1 MLAGAI
7 AIWRL
12 PLQLLPS
19 IEQPQIEIFNSWRA
33 AAPAE
38 MEANIIEP
46 QEALLRQVPGVL
58 EISSNISAGFG
69 SLQLTFEVGHDM
81 QQAMLDVMN
90 ALNQAPPRPREA
102 NEPIVQFGGNGMRV
116 ASLFLRKLDPNADFD
131 FTALQP
137 MIEREIY
144 PQLRSIAGIAE
155 VSLASHRAKELHI
168 QFDPYRLAA
177 YGLTVADIS
186 NNISRAS
193 NVSGGF
199 AQVGRREFT
208 VRFMGQYDLA
218 QYQQM
223 VVAYQEHK
231 PVYLHE
237 VAEVSLGFAP
247 SSSISIRNGAPA
259 YFIGLDRAPGSNTVA
274 ILQALEPRI
283 SALNQQLRAQG
294 VELVLSYDASVHIKR
309 ALALVQGNLLLGV
322 LLALAILY
330 GFLRNWRATLLMGI
344 SIPISLLLAMTVLQ
358 WLDRSLNVVS
368 LAGLAFAV
376 GLVLDAAIVVQ
387 ENIVRALQQ
396 ATAQSTQ
403 SNSAAA
409 AMTKTALTTAE
420 PFKAII
426 ARACA
431 EVSAALWASTATT
444 VAIFVPVLFMQGVA
458 GQLFYDLAL
467 TLAVA
472 VSASLLVALTVLPV
486 ASLFL
491 LGRTRHGA
499 VQMKGVGPQL
509 DSALHPLDNAVHLD
523 SCVNHAS
530 SHVAK
535 YSANHSAKYSTS
547 FSANHSINSVTA
559 QNPRWQS
566 LALWLQH
573 AFASRARA
581 WVIVVLAVPGAAML
595 SYSLLPRADF
605 LPQARIDTVFSGL
618 TLPPGGSIPVLTQEV
633 GALLVERLKPYYEDQ
648 QYPAIKGYNL
658 WINREGFNNLF
669 IYAAD
674 PDSIA
679 DLQQLL
685 RNEILVGLPDTQTF
699 STQGSLFNFGF
710 GSGREINLDLQG
722 ADMTA
727 LMAQAATLMPTVQQ
741 LLPDASVQ
749 AEPSL
754 AMAQPELQLLPDEHR
769 IAQSGLDRSAVA
781 MMVRAAT
788 DGLYVGEYF
797 DGNDRMDIILKGTPW
812 QTPEQLAATP
822 IFTPF
827 AGSQTLGQ
835 LSQLNYTTGPT
846 ALLRVNGQRTIS
858 LSITPPSDMPMAQA
872 MQVLQQH
879 VLNPL
884 RSALPEGMSVQL
896 RGNADRLADVLNTM
910 QHNFAI
916 ALFILLLLMAA
927 LFRSVLDSLLVLLS
941 IPLSMLGG
949 VLALRLLNVWTYQAL
964 DLLTM
969 IGFVILL
976 GLVVNNSILLVDACR
991 RLQLQGLRLPDAIL
1005 QAVASRARPVLMST
1019 LTSIVGMMPLLL
1031 LPGTGTEIYRGL
1043 AAVIVGGMTFS
1054 MLFSLVLV
1062 PALLQVAPQASA
1074 RLFAL
1079 SSVFGARHPANR
1091 ASTASTTRLEL
1102 WARLRSWFNKENNDA
1117 I

>member
-1 MLAGAI
+1 
-7 AIWRL
+7 
-12 PLQLLPS
+12 
-19 IEQPQIEIFNSWRA
+19 
-33 AAPAE
+33 

-116 ASLFLRKLDPNADFD
+116 ASLFLRKLDAKADFD

-137 MIEREIY
+137 TIERVIY

-155 VSLASHRAKELHI
+155 VNLASHRDKELHI

-177 YGLTVADIS
+177 YGLTVSDIS
-186 NNISRAS
+186 DNISRAS

-208 VRFMGQYDLA
+208 VRFMGQYDLT
-218 QYQQM
+218 QFQQM
-223 VVAYQEHK
+223 VVAYQDHR

-237 VAEVSLGFAP
+237 VAEVSLGFAE

-274 ILQALEPRI
+274 ILQALQPRI
-283 SALNQQLRAQG
+283 SELNQQLHSQG

-309 ALALVQGNLLLGV
+309 ALALVNGNLILGV
-322 LLALAILY
+322 VLALAILY
-330 GFLRNWRATLLMGI
+330 GFLRNGRATLLMGI
-344 SIPISLLLAMTVLQ
+344 TIPISLLLALAVLQ
-358 WLDRSLNVVS
+358 WFDRSLNVVS

-387 ENIVRALQQ
+387 EHIVRSLQQ
-396 ATAQSTQ
+396 ATLDAKL
-403 SNSAAA
+403 AAA
-409 AMTKTALTTAE
+409 ADPFTTASE
-420 PFKAII
+420 TADSETTQPDTTQPETTQPDTTQPDTTAHLKTII
-426 ARACA
+426 ARSCA

-467 TLAVA
+467 TLVVA

-491 LGRTRHGA
+491 LGSQRHSIKRHSTKRHSTK
-499 VQMKGVGPQL
+499 QHSTKRHT
-509 DSALHPLDNAVHLD
+509 ALHHANHHNSHHNSHHVSH
-523 SCVNHAS
+523 HAS
-530 SHVAK
+530 
-535 YSANHSAKYSTS
+535 
-547 FSANHSINSVTA
+547 
-559 QNPRWQS
+559 RWSS
-566 LALWLQH
+566 LALWLQR
-573 AFASRARA
+573 ACASRARA
-581 WVIVVLAVPGAAML
+581 WVIVVLAVPGAALL

-618 TLPPGGSIPVLTQEV
+618 TLPPGGSVPVLTQEI

-674 PDSIA
+674 PNSIA

-727 LMAQAATLMPTVQQ
+727 LMAQAATLMPRVQQ

-754 AMAQPELQLLPDEHR
+754 VLAQPELQLLPDEHR

-797 DGNDRMDIILKGTPW
+797 DGNERMDIILKGSPW

-822 IFTPF
+822 LFTPL

-835 LSQLNYTTGPT
+835 LSQLHYTTGPT

-872 MQVLQQH
+872 MQLLQQH
-879 VLNPL
+879 VLTPL
-884 RSALPEGMSVQL
+884 RSALPAGMSVQL
-896 RGNADRLADVLNTM
+896 RGNADRLADVLHTM
-910 QHNFAI
+910 QQNFAI

-927 LFRSVLDSLLVLLS
+927 LFRSLGDSLLVLLS

-949 VLALRLLNVWTYQAL
+949 VLALRLLNLWTYQAL

-991 RLQLQGLRLPDAIL
+991 RLQQQGAALTEAIW

-1019 LTSIVGMMPLLL
+1019 LTSIVGMLPLLL

-1054 MLFSLVLV
+1054 MLFSLILI
-1062 PALLQVAPQASA
+1062 PALLQVAPHASASQASELHLLKQRPAPQLHSESAVAASA
-1074 RLFAL
+1074 RFA
-1079 SSVFGARHPANR
+1079 
-1091 ASTASTTRLEL
+1091 L
-1102 WARLRSWFNKENNDA
+1102 WARLRSWINKENNDA
-1117 I
+1117 V

>member
-1 MLAGAI
+1 MSITRISLRYPAAVVVLCVMVMLAGAI

-38 MEANIIEP
+38 MEASIIEP

-58 EISSNISAGFG
+58 EISSTISAGFG
-69 SLQLTFEVGHDM
+69 SLQLTFDVGHDM

-102 NEPIVQFGGNGMRV
+102 NEPVIEFGGNGMRV
-116 ASLFLRKLDPNADFD
+116 ASLFLRKLDANADFD

-168 QFDPYRLAA
+168 QFDPYRLAT

-259 YFIGLDRAPGSNTVA
+259 YFIGLDRTPGSNTVA

-283 SALNQQLRAQG
+283 SALNQRLRAQG

-387 ENIVRALQQ
+387 ENIVRVLQQ

-403 SNSAAA
+403 STQSTQSNSAAA
-409 AMTKTALTTAE
+409 TLTKTALTTAE

-491 LGRTRHGA
+491 LGRTRH
-499 VQMKGVGPQL
+499 
-509 DSALHPLDNAVHLD
+509 SAVHLD
-523 SCVNHAS
+523 CCVNHVC
-530 SHVAK
+530 SHV
-535 YSANHSAKYSTS
+535 ANHSANHIKN
-547 FSANHSINSVTA
+547 SATA
-559 QNPRWQS
+559 LDPRWQS

-581 WVIVVLAVPGAAML
+581 WMIVVLAVPGAAML

-633 GALLVERLKPYYEDQ
+633 GALLVKRLKPYYEDQ

-879 VLNPL
+879 VLTPL

-991 RLQLQGLRLPDAIL
+991 RLQQQGLRLPDAIL

-1091 ASTASTTRLEL
+1091 ASAASTTRLEL
-1102 WARLRSWFNKENNDA
+1102 WARLRSWLNKENNDA

>member
-1 MLAGAI
+1 MSITRISLQYPAAVLVLSVLVMLAGAI

-58 EISSNISAGFG
+58 DISSNISAGFG

-81 QQAMLDVMN
+81 QQAMLDVIN
-90 ALNQAPPRPREA
+90 ALNQAPSRPREA
-102 NEPIVQFGGNGMRV
+102 NEPVVQFGGNGMRV
-116 ASLFLRKLDPNADFD
+116 ASLFLRKLDAKADFD

-137 MIEREIY
+137 TIERVIY

-155 VSLASHRAKELHI
+155 VNLASHRDKELHI

-177 YGLTVADIS
+177 YGLTVSDIS
-186 NNISRAS
+186 DNISRAS

-208 VRFMGQYDLA
+208 VRFMGQYDLT
-218 QYQQM
+218 QFQQM
-223 VVAYQEHK
+223 VVAYQDHR

-237 VAEVSLGFAP
+237 VAEVSLGFAE

-274 ILQALEPRI
+274 ILQALQPRI
-283 SALNQQLRAQG
+283 SELNQQLQAQG

-309 ALALVQGNLLLGV
+309 ALALVNGNLMLGV
-322 LLALAILY
+322 VLALAILY
-330 GFLRNWRATLLMGI
+330 GFLRNGRATLLMGI
-344 SIPISLLLAMTVLQ
+344 TIPISLLLALTVLQ
-358 WLDRSLNVVS
+358 WFERSLNVVS

-387 ENIVRALQQ
+387 EHIVRSLQQ
-396 ATAQSTQ
+396 ATLDAKL
-403 SNSAAA
+403 AV
-409 AMTKTALTTAE
+409 TADPFTTASE
-420 PFKAII
+420 TTDSETTKPDTTAHLKTII
-426 ARACA
+426 AHSCA

-467 TLAVA
+467 TLVVA

-491 LGRTRHGA
+491 LGSQCHSTKQPSTKQSSTKLHSTKQSSTKRHT
-499 VQMKGVGPQL
+499 
-509 DSALHPLDNAVHLD
+509 ALHHN
-523 SCVNHAS
+523 SQHAS
-530 SHVAK
+530 DASHHA
-535 YSANHSAKYSTS
+535 SHHAS
-547 FSANHSINSVTA
+547 
-559 QNPRWQS
+559 RWSS
-566 LALWLQH
+566 LALWLQR
-573 AFASRARA
+573 ACGSRARA
-581 WVIVVLAVPGAAML
+581 WSIVVLAVPGAALL

-618 TLPPGGSIPVLTQEV
+618 TLPPGGSVPVLTQEI

-674 PDSIA
+674 PNSIA

-727 LMAQAATLMPTVQQ
+727 LMAQATTLMPTVQQ
-741 LLPDASVQ
+741 LLPEASVQ

-754 AMAQPELQLLPDEHR
+754 VLAQPELQLLPDEHR

-797 DGNDRMDIILKGTPW
+797 DGNERMDIILKGSPW

-822 IFTPF
+822 LFTPL

-835 LSQLNYTTGPT
+835 LSQLHYTTGPT

-872 MQVLQQH
+872 MQLLQQH
-879 VLNPL
+879 VLTPL
-884 RSALPEGMSVQL
+884 RSALPAGMSVQL
-896 RGNADRLADVLNTM
+896 RGNADRLADVLHTM
-910 QHNFAI
+910 QQNFAI

-927 LFRSVLDSLLVLLS
+927 LFRSLGDSLLVLLS

-949 VLALRLLNVWTYQAL
+949 VLALRLLNLWTYQAL

-991 RLQLQGLRLPDAIL
+991 RLQQQGAALTEAIW

-1019 LTSIVGMMPLLL
+1019 LTSIVGMLPLLL

-1054 MLFSLVLV
+1054 MLFSLILI
-1062 PALLQVAPQASA
+1062 PALLRVAPHNRASQASA
-1074 RLFAL
+1074 
-1079 SSVFGARHPANR
+1079 SHVSVLHLP
-1091 ASTASTTRLEL
+1091 E
-1102 WARLRSWFNKENNDA
+1102 
-1117 I
+1117 